1 MRKLIA
7 IVAGEPISINSEI
20 IAKAWK
26 KINKRNF
33 FVIGNYLL
41 FKKQLSK
48 IGIKLPLQK
57 ISTLDNFKFNS
68 RLNILDIPLKFKFSF
83 KTNKNKR
90 KYVLQCLD
98 LAHELAIT
106 KKIKG
111 FVNAPIDKQIFNSK
125 YLGVTEYLASKNNA
139 KNKEIMMIYNKK
151 LSVVP
156 LTTHI
161 DISKIRKKIKTDLI
175 KKKIIILNDSFKT
188 FFNKKPR
195 IAILGLNPHNSENRK
210 NSIENKIIKPLTVR
224 LKKKGI
230 NISGPFPSDTIFMK
244 EKRRNYNVVVGMYHD
259 QVLSPFKALYGF
271 NAVNV
276 TLGLKYIRTSPDHG
290 TASNIAG
297 KNKAN
302 ASSLVSSINFINNI
316 KNG

>member
-7 IVAGEPISINSEI
+7 IVAGEPMSINSEI

-98 LAHELAIT
+98 LAHKLAIA

-125 YLGVTEYLASKNNA
+125 YLGVTEYLASKNNV
-139 KNKEIMMIYNKK
+139 KNKEIMMMYNKK

-175 KKKIIILNDSFKT
+175 KKKIIILNNSFKV

-210 NSIENKIIKPLTVR
+210 NSIENKIIKPLTIR

-271 NAVNV
+271 DAVNV

>member
-7 IVAGEPISINSEI
+7 IVAGEPMSINSEI

-125 YLGVTEYLASKNNA
+125 YLGVTEYLASKNNV
-139 KNKEIMMIYNKK
+139 KNKEIMMMYNKK

-175 KKKIIILNDSFKT
+175 KKKIIILNNSFKV

-210 NSIENKIIKPLTVR
+210 NSIENKIIKPLTIR

-271 NAVNV
+271 DAVNV